1 MFYFSIKGNKEVEI
15 LDKKGL
21 GEKIKNRR
29 KQLKMTQ
36 FELAEKIGLHEKH
49 ISRIESGQN
58 YPNLESFFKM
68 LEVLDL
74 KMSDFDQDCELAQGK
89 TRDDLNYKINLILLF
104 VNDRF

>member
-1 MFYFSIKGNKEVEI
+1 M
-15 LDKKGL
+15 DKKVL

-58 YPNLESFFKM
+58 YPNLESFFNI

-74 KMSDFDQDCELAQGK
+74 KMSDFDQDVELEQGK
-89 TRDDLNYKINLILLF
+89 TRDELNYILNNSTSKELDLYL
-104 VNDRF
+104 NMIKLLAERK